1 MSGGREEL
9 SEDMLALLRSMGLA
23 SAAGSD
29 ARALLPNGDPARAP
43 ERVHALGASA
53 PGAEALAAL
62 ARDGVVRLDNVLSA
76 ALCQAAGVAIC
87 EALRR
92 HVAAGRDAYSNSR
105 DTPFGNVD
113 EPGKRWDM
121 YLDYHGTDGTGTGAA
136 RTADGGEVAES
147 VEAATAAGRTY
158 RSALAAL
165 LGAPSAP
172 LRELFDALFDGAD
185 AAFYEL
191 AALVSDAGA
200 ASQRVH
206 SDTVMQPSCPLYTC
220 FVALQDT
227 DMAMGCT
234 HFIKGSHTS
243 EAHHSLRHT
252 RGDYLAAADY
262 SAATLSRGDAVV
274 MDSRLFHF
282 GGANDARRRKLL
294 YFTLQNPAFASAPG
308 VGSKLDSLHLNL
320 HDIGPPAC
328 A

>member
-9 SEDMLALLRSMGLA
+9 PDDMLALLRSMGLA
-23 SAAGSD
+23 PAAASAE
-29 ARALLPNGDPARAP
+29 RALLPNGDPARDP
-43 ERVHALGASA
+43 QRVHELQSSS

-62 ARDGVVRLDNVLSA
+62 ARDGVVRLNNVLSA
-76 ALCQAAGVAIC
+76 GLCVACGAAVC
-87 EALRR
+87 DALRR
-92 HVAAGRDAYSNSR
+92 AVAAGRDAYSPSR

-121 YLDYHGTDGTGTGAA
+121 YLDYHGDGSAA
-136 RTADGGEVAES
+136 RAAGGEAGAS
-147 VEAATAAGRTY
+147 EAAEAAAAAGRTY

-165 LGAPSAP
+165 LGASSAP
-172 LRELFDALFDGAD
+172 LRALFDTLFGGAD
-185 AAFYEL
+185 ASFYEL

-200 ASQRVH
+200 QSQRVH
-206 SDTVMQPSCPLYTC
+206 SDTVHQPSCPLYTC

-227 DMAMGCT
+227 DLAMGCT
-234 HFIKGSHTS
+234 HFIKGSHNSS
-243 EAHHSLRHT
+243 EAHRSLRHT
-252 RGDYLAAADY
+252 RGDYLADAEY
-262 SAATLSRGDAVV
+262 SAATLARGDAVV

-308 VGSKLDSLHLNL
+308 VGSKLDSLHLSL
-320 HDIGPPAC
+320 HDIAPPAC

>member
-23 SAAGSD
+23 SAPGSD
-29 ARALLPNGDPARAP
+29 ERALLPNGDPARDP
-43 ERVHALGASA
+43 ERVHVLGASA

-76 ALCQAAGVAIC
+76 ALCGACGVAVC
-87 EALRR
+87 DALRR
-92 HVAAGRDAYSNSR
+92 QVAAGRDAYSPSR

-121 YLDYHGTDGTGTGAA
+121 YLDYHGDGSGAA
-136 RTADGGEVAES
+136 RAGDGQAADS
-147 VEAATAAGRTY
+147 VEAAAAAGRTY

-172 LRELFDALFDGAD
+172 LRTLFDALFDGAD

-200 ASQRVH
+200 QSQRVH
-206 SDTVMQPSCPLYTC
+206 SDTVHQPSCPLYTC

-227 DMAMGCT
+227 DLAMGCT

-243 EAHHSLRHT
+243 EAHRSLRHT
-252 RGDYLAAADY
+252 RGDYLAEAEY
-262 SAATLSRGDAVV
+262 SAATLARGDAVV

-308 VGSKLDSLHLNL
+308 IGSKLDSLHLNL
-320 HDIGPPAC
+320 HDIAPPAV

>member
-1 MSGGREEL
+1 MTSGGREEL
-9 SEDMLALLRSMGLA
+9 SEEMLALLRAMGLA
-23 SAAGSD
+23 SAAAGSD
-29 ARALLPNGDPARAP
+29 ERALLPNGDPARAP
-43 ERVHALGASA
+43 ERVHVLDASA
-53 PGAEALAAL
+53 PGADALAAL

-76 ALCQAAGVAIC
+76 ALCGACGVAVC
-87 EALRR
+87 DALRR
-92 HVAAGRDAYSNSR
+92 QVAAGRDAYSPSR

-121 YLDYHGTDGTGTGAA
+121 YLDFHGEGSGAA
-136 RTADGGEVAES
+136 RAAEGQAAEA
-147 VEAATAAGRTY
+147 VEAAAAAGRTY

-172 LRELFDALFDGAD
+172 LRALFDALFDGAD

-200 ASQRVH
+200 QSQRVH
-206 SDTVMQPSCPLYTC
+206 SDTVHQPRCPLYTC

-227 DMAMGCT
+227 DLAMGCT

-243 EAHHSLRHT
+243 EAHRSLRHM
-252 RGDYLAAADY
+252 RGDYLAEAEY
-262 SAATLSRGDAVV
+262 SAATLTRGDAVV

-294 YFTLQNPAFASAPG
+294 YFTLQNPVFASAPG
-308 VGSKLDSLHLNL
+308 IGSKLDSLHLNL
-320 HDIGPPAC
+320 HDIAPPAV

>member
-9 SEDMLALLRSMGLA
+9 PEEMLALLRSMGLA

-29 ARALLPNGDPARAP
+29 ERALLPNGDPARAP
-43 ERVHALGASA
+43 ERVHALSASA

-76 ALCQAAGVAIC
+76 ALCGACGLAIC
-87 EALRR
+87 DALRR
-92 HVAAGRDAYSNSR
+92 QVAAGRDAYSTAR

-121 YLDYHGTDGTGTGAA
+121 YLDYNGTEDTGAA
-136 RTADGGEVAES
+136 RTADGRATAEA
-147 VEAATAAGRTY
+147 VEAAAAAGRTY

-165 LGAPSAP
+165 LGAPNAP

-200 ASQRVH
+200 ESQRVH

-227 DMAMGCT
+227 DIAMGCT

-243 EAHHSLRHT
+243 EAHRSLRHT

-294 YFTLQNPAFASAPG
+294 YFTLRNPAFASAPG
-308 VGSKLDSLHLNL
+308 IGSKLDSLHLNL
-320 HDIGPPAC
+320 HDIGPLAF